1 MLAAVEAALVF
12 TSDEEEEDE
21 REELVSEIRTRVDNW
36 NDCRRTLEQ
45 RMSYSSYFTVRG
57 KLGSVKMPVTPGCY
71 RRCSPVTPGVTG
83 ERRQVHLICT

>member
-36 NDCRRTLEQ
+36 NDCRRTLEH
-45 RMSYSSYFTVRG
+45 SDTTGCHNTYSFYST
-57 KLGSVKMPVTPGCY
+57 
-71 RRCSPVTPGVTG
+71 
-83 ERRQVHLICT
+83 

>member
-45 RMSYSSYFTVRG
+45 RMSYSS
-57 KLGSVKMPVTPGCY
+57 
-71 RRCSPVTPGVTG
+71 
-83 ERRQVHLICT
+83 

>member
-36 NDCRRTLEQ
+36 NDFSRILEH
-45 RMSYSSYFTVRG
+45 RMSYRSYFNKLVVRHF
-57 KLGSVKMPVTPGCY
+57 VV
-71 RRCSPVTPGVTG
+71 
-83 ERRQVHLICT
+83 

>member
-36 NDCRRTLEQ
+36 NDCRRTLE
-45 RMSYSSYFTVRG
+45 
-57 KLGSVKMPVTPGCY
+57 
-71 RRCSPVTPGVTG
+71 
-83 ERRQVHLICT
+83 

>member
-36 NDCRRTLEQ
+36 NDCSRTLEH
-45 RMSYSSYFTVRG
+45 RMSYSSYFNKLVVRHF
-57 KLGSVKMPVTPGCY
+57 VV
-71 RRCSPVTPGVTG
+71 
-83 ERRQVHLICT
+83 